1 VTAPLPIRLAAP
13 TLPDASSVPAAADA
27 PAPVPPPSAAAP
39 AVVPEPGRLID
50 ETPEHDPVGHNLGT
64 VLVLLFAILATAVG
78 VVLSKHQSRK
88 LFVELQGLQKVRD
101 DLDIEWNQLQL
112 EQSTLATESVIDQAA
127 RTRLDMGI
135 PAPEAVIY
143 VIR

>member
-1 VTAPLPIRLAAP
+1 MSAPLPVLTTDVPVEPPEVAA
-13 TLPDASSVPAAADA
+13 
-27 PAPVPPPSAAAP
+27 SAAAAEADKP
-39 AVVPEPGRLID
+39 QAGEAGRLVD
-50 ETPEHDPVGHNLGT
+50 EPSEHDPVGQNLGT
-64 VLVLLFAILATAVG
+64 VLVLVLTILATGVG
-78 VVLSKHQSRK
+78 IVWSKHQSRK

>member
-1 VTAPLPIRLAAP
+1 MSVALTLQSLDGIDALPPAESVASAEATAAVADARAPLTDLPRLV
-13 TLPDASSVPAAADA
+13 DDPA
-27 PAPVPPPSAAAP
+27 
-39 AVVPEPGRLID
+39 
-50 ETPEHDPVGHNLGT
+50 EHDPVGQNLGT
-64 VLVLLFAILATAVG
+64 VLVLVLAILATGVG
-78 VVLSKHQSRK
+78 LVLSKHHSRK

-112 EQSTLATESVIDQAA
+112 EQSTLATESVIDQVA

>member
-1 VTAPLPIRLAAP
+1 ML
-13 TLPDASSVPAAADA
+13 
-27 PAPVPPPSAAAP
+27 
-39 AVVPEPGRLID
+39 
-50 ETPEHDPVGHNLGT
+50 
-64 VLVLLFAILATAVG
+64 VLVLTILATGVG
-78 VVLSKHQSRK
+78 IVWSKHQSRK

>member
-1 VTAPLPIRLAAP
+1 MNAPLPLLTTEVPVAP
-13 TLPDASSVPAAADA
+13 VEVA
-27 PAPVPPPSAAAP
+27 VPPPVAETEKPQAAEA
-39 AVVPEPGRLID
+39 GRLVD
-50 ETPEHDPVGHNLGT
+50 EPAEHDPVGQNLGT
-64 VLVLLFAILATAVG
+64 VLVLVLTIRATGVG
-78 VVLSKHQSRK
+78 IVWSKHQSRK